1 MTPDEATALEIVN
14 RILSIYPTGITG
26 GESADR
32 LVLAI
37 AAALRAQR
45 PRWST
50 DKPTEPGWYAYR
62 HPSWPHIEPVVVR
75 ITISLGAHELMILW
89 GTHNQAVSA
98 YRGTGEWAP
107 VLLPEEGA

>member
-1 MTPDEATALEIVN
+1 MTPDEARARETVN

-45 PRWST
+45 PRWRKELPKVAGPWIWRSN
-50 DKPTEPGWYAYR
+50 DLGLRMYHVRQYAGEWQYQLPLGEDDEWY
-62 HPSWPHIEPVVVR
+62 S
-75 ITISLGAHELMILW
+75 MDM
-89 GTHNQAVSA
+89 AV
-98 YRGTGEWAP
+98 GGEWAP
-107 VLLPEEGA
+107 VVMPEEGE